1 MDDSGGATAR
11 FARGEWVFLGDVAK
25 TLIPS
30 TCSEAFAEAL
40 ARVRT
45 FGKVSS
51 ISTKIAA
58 RRLAGSAP
66 LSPQYADMQTAFT
79 DFQNASHAIGQ
90 ELVTQIASGKFETRR
105 LVSVSGVD
113 TWADE
118 PYDAWRSRSIRP
130 HLPALETSEWLACA
144 NVHPLLK
151 QGRQSS
157 DPFELKSV
165 QIRNMP
171 QERADLEKAVSDG
184 GRKKKAGRPKKEE
197 TKLAEGFAREW
208 LEDEGED
215 LRAES
220 GKQAKCEA
228 DVHRQLDEIGLSLS
242 ESVVRDVVTR
252 VAREISDEK
261 RAGKADK

>member
-1 MDDSGGATAR
+1 MDDLGDATAR
-11 FARGEWVFLGDVAK
+11 LARGEWVSLCDVAE

-58 RRLAGSAP
+58 SRIVGSAP
-66 LSPQYADMQTAFT
+66 LSPQYTGAQTAFRA
-79 DFQNASHAIGQ
+79 FQSAWQTIER

-105 LVSVSGVD
+105 LVEVFSVSEWR
-113 TWADE
+113 TE
-118 PYDAWRSRSIRP
+118 RCDAWRSRSIRL
-130 HLPALETSEWLACA
+130 HLQALEKSEWPACA

-151 QGRQSS
+151 QRWGSS
-157 DPFELKSV
+157 DSFDLKSV
-165 QIRNMP
+165 QIRNAP
-171 QERADLEKAVSDG
+171 QERADLEKPVSDR
-184 GRKKKAGRPKKEE
+184 GRKKKTGRPKKEE
-197 TKLAEGFAREW
+197 TKRAEGFARGW

-228 DVHRQLDEIGLSLS
+228 DVHRQLTEKGLSLS

-252 VAREISDEK
+252 VAKEISDEK